1 MIVPAPKDVRS
12 LSEFVIL
19 VAVTALIVESFRN
32 WIAPKLP
39 AVAPAAESMMT
50 EPADENSKAL
60 FRELAIVVLYH
71 RVS

>member
-12 LSEFVIL
+12 LFEFVIL
-19 VAVTALIVESFRN
+19 VAVTELIVESFRN

-39 AVAPAAESMMT
+39 VAPAAESMIS
-50 EPADENSKAL
+50 EPADENSRVL
-60 FRELAIVVLYH
+60 FRELAIVVLYY